1 MEEELNSLSEFCTTE
16 KEMLIMVTVQS
27 ILLIPLTKYL
37 ANSIDS
43 QLVGLGT
50 QGLVVESFF
59 R

>member
-16 KEMLIMVTVQS
+16 KEMLVMVTVQS